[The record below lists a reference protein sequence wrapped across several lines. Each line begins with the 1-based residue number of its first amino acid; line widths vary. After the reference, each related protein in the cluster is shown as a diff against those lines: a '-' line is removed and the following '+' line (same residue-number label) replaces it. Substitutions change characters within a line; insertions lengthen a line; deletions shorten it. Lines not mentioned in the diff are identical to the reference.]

1 MAIPGDASKKGRMRK
16 LSVFPFFSLS
26 NRAQVRREPDNEISK
41 RKAGNIP
48 ESKQTMIFAHFSKM
62 CFRP

>member
-1 MAIPGDASKKGRMRK
+1 MAIPGDASKAGRMRK
-16 LSVFPFFSLS
+16 LSVFPFSLS
-26 NRAQVRREPDNEISK
+26 NRAQVRREPDHEISK

-48 ESKQTMIFAHFSKM
+48 ESKQTMIFAHFSKT